1 MIDKQ
6 ARVGLSAWN
15 PGSGHAKIEAMST
28 LTSDSKPLVGLPAD
42 TFEDKGF
49 VFHSI
54 GDKYLRAVAEVAGSI
69 PIMIPALDAEFDL
82 EALLDRLDGVMMTG
96 AVSNVHPPHYGAVA
110 TERHE
115 PYDHR
120 RDRLTLNL
128 IAQVIERGMP
138 LLCICRGFQ
147 ELNVVLGGTLATEL
161 QELPGRLDHRAP
173 RSPDI
178 AMLYAP
184 AHPIAITPGGQLE
197 QILGK
202 RETLVNTLH
211 RQGIDGVAPALA
223 VEATAPDG
231 TVEAVSV
238 KGARGFAMGVQWHP
252 EYKAAD
258 NPDSVKLFT
267 AFGAAARAYA
277 ARPRTL
283 RRAS

>member
-1 MIDKQ
+1 M
-6 ARVGLSAWN
+6 
-15 PGSGHAKIEAMST
+15 
-28 LTSDSKPLVGLPAD
+28 
-42 TFEDKGF
+42 
-49 VFHSI
+49 FHSI

-120 RDRLTLNL
+120 RDRLTLNS

-211 RQGIDGVAPALA
+211 RQELTALRPRLRSRQRPPTGRSKPSRSR
-223 VEATAPDG
+223 ER
-231 TVEAVSV
+231 AVSPWASS
-238 KGARGFAMGVQWHP
+238 GTPNTRPPTIPIRSSSLWLSALPPAPMPPW
-252 EYKAAD
+252 
-258 NPDSVKLFT
+258 
-267 AFGAAARAYA
+267 
-277 ARPRTL
+277 PRTL
-283 RRAS
+283 KARLVTG

>member
-1 MIDKQ
+1 M
-6 ARVGLSAWN
+6 
-15 PGSGHAKIEAMST
+15 
-28 LTSDSKPLVGLPAD
+28 
-42 TFEDKGF
+42 
-49 VFHSI
+49 
-54 GDKYLRAVAEVAGSI
+54 
-69 PIMIPALDAEFDL
+69 
-82 EALLDRLDGVMMTG
+82 
-96 AVSNVHPPHYGAVA
+96 
-110 TERHE
+110 
-115 PYDHR
+115 
-120 RDRLTLNL
+120 
-128 IAQVIERGMP
+128 
-138 LLCICRGFQ
+138 LC
-147 ELNVVLGGTLATEL
+147 
-161 QELPGRLDHRAP
+161 
-173 RSPDI
+173 
-178 AMLYAP
+178 AP